1 MTRLRV
7 TPRYRLAVASRVAAA
22 ALGGYA
28 AAALCACLL
37 AVSLP
42 LTPVARA
49 VAGTLTALVVMP
61 FFFMACFWVRS
72 ALAAWAWMVGLCLL
86 FGGVAWMMGWRP

>member
-1 MTRLRV
+1 LRV

-37 AVSLP
+37 AVTLP
-42 LTPVARA
+42 LTPIARA
-49 VAGTLTALVVMP
+49 VTATLTALLLMP
-61 FFFMACFWVRS
+61 VFVMACFWVRS
-72 ALAAWAWMVGLCLL
+72 ALAAWAWMAGFCAL
-86 FGGVAWMMGWRP
+86 FGGAAWMTGWHP